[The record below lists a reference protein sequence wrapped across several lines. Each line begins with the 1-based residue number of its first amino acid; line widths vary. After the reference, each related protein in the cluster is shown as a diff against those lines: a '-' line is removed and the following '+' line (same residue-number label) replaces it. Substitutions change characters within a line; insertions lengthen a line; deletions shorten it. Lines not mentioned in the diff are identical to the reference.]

1 MPKAQQS
8 RVNMYVKLSSKT
20 GLSASALSK
29 DVFQNK
35 PWTKSASG
43 HLPKTKN
50 FFFSSKASIKQWQ
63 GRRVLGCK
71 KKRSRPLQNQQA
83 TSGKKEN
90 FDEQCQSKLQH

>member
-1 MPKAQQS
+1 
-8 RVNMYVKLSSKT
+8 MYVKLSSKT
-20 GLSASALSK
+20 GMSAFALSK

-43 HLPKTKN
+43 HLPKTV
-50 FFFSSKASIKQWQ
+50 FFSESKASIKQCQ

-71 KKRSRPLQNQQA
+71 KEADLCKINKQ

>member
-1 MPKAQQS
+1 VDKE
-8 RVNMYVKLSSKT
+8 RVRSPAKN
-20 GLSASALSK
+20 K
-29 DVFQNK
+29 D
-35 PWTKSASG
+35 
-43 HLPKTKN
+43 

-71 KKRSRPLQNQQA
+71 KQRSRPLQNQQA

>member
-8 RVNMYVKLSSKT
+8 RVNIYVKLSSKT
-20 GLSASALSK
+20 GLSAFALSE

-43 HLPKTKN
+43 HLPKTR
-50 FFFSSKASIKQWQ
+50 FSFLESKASIKQWQ
-63 GRRVLGCK
+63 GRRLLGCK
-71 KKRSRPLQNQQA
+71 KEADLCKINKQ